1 MAVFPLLGRALL
13 RLKTAPGLP
22 TAAAKIALGVAGA
35 GLAYIPLVVAA
46 LLGSDGSLVGISRL
60 LGCLALL
67 AVGELLVGA
76 LGPSLVLRLA
86 PPARGGRW
94 LGAWYGSTA
103 LGYWMAGR
111 IGGLWESVPHAP
123 YFAGM
128 VVLPA
133 VGLIAGKGYLKWA
146 QRATV
151 CRK

>member
-1 MAVFPLLGRALL
+1 MAGM
-13 RLKTAPGLP
+13 GW
-22 TAAAKIALGVAGA
+22 
-35 GLAYIPLVVAA
+35 
-46 LLGSDGSLVGISRL
+46 L

-111 IGGLWESVPHAP
+111 IGGLWDRVPHAL

-128 VVLPA
+128 VVLPLVA
-133 VGLIAGKGYLKWA
+133 LVLVPRVSVTV
-146 QRATV
+146 RA
-151 CRK
+151 

>member
-111 IGGLWESVPHAP
+111 IGGLWDRVPHAL

-128 VVLPA
+128 VVLPL
-133 VGLIAGKGYLKWA
+133 VAGSVIFGWRKFLS
-146 QRATV
+146 R
-151 CRK
+151 CRFTSR